1 MQTTGIYEKDTEGMF
16 STMREKRAVTTGTG
30 RRGLVLLIMTVGYFL
45 VLLDVT
51 IINVTLP
58 SIRGAL
64 GAGVSE
70 LQWVVDGYAVALAA
84 LLLTGGTLGDLYG
97 HKRVV
102 LKGLAVFGIAS
113 LACGLAPTPGALI
126 GARVVQ
132 GVGAAV
138 LLPGTLAII
147 TRAYQGDRG
156 AQARAISVWAAVGS
170 LALPAGP
177 LLGGLLVEAAGWRS
191 VFLINLPVV
200 ALSMLASA
208 RMVRESEGASE
219 QRLDWPGALLAA
231 ALLAALTLA
240 FIEGGHAGWTSV
252 PVIAAGI
259 CAALALVCFIF
270 VENRSLSPMLPLRF
284 FRVPGFTGANAVA
297 GLMNLV
303 ALGTIFVLTLYLQV
317 VQGHSALLAG
327 FQTVPMFAPLSALAP
342 LGGRLTARLGPR
354 LPMAGGLAIGVFG
367 MVLLSRLEAD
377 SNYLTSLLPPMVC
390 IGVCLGLLTPAV
402 VAAAMRSVPDSRS
415 GLASGANNTARQ
427 ACGAIGV
434 ALFGAFAGSPDS
446 VGSFLTGL
454 HAASLVGAGLW
465 VVGIVLTLTLVGRGE
480 AN

>member
-1 MQTTGIYEKDTEGMF
+1 MGEKHAITVGA
-16 STMREKRAVTTGTG
+16 S
-30 RRGLVLLIMTVGYFL
+30 RRSLILFVMTVGYFL

-58 SIRGAL
+58 SLRSAL

-70 LQWVVDGYAVALAA
+70 LQWVVDGYAVALAS
-84 LLLTGGTLGDLYG
+84 LLLAGGTLGDLYG

-102 LKGLAVFGIAS
+102 LTGLAVFGVAS
-113 LACGLAPTPGALI
+113 LVCGLAMTPAALI
-126 GARVVQ
+126 GARIIQ

-147 TRAYQGDRG
+147 TRSYGGDRG
-156 AQARAISVWAAVGS
+156 AQARAIGIWAAVGS

-177 LLGGLLVEAAGWRS
+177 LLGGALVEATGWRG

-208 RMVRESEGASE
+208 LVVRESERTLGKE
-219 QRLDWPGALLAA
+219 LDWPGILLGAL
-231 ALLAALTLA
+231 LLAALTLA
-240 FIEGGHAGWTSV
+240 FIEGGHTGWISA
-252 PVIAAGI
+252 PVIAAET
-259 CAALALVCFIF
+259 CAAFALVAF
-270 VENRSLSPMLPLRF
+270 VFAENRSSSPMLPLGL
-284 FRVPGFTGANAVA
+284 FRVPGFIGANAVA

-303 ALGTIFVLTLYLQV
+303 VLGTIFVLTLYLQV
-317 VQGHSALLAG
+317 VQDHSALLSG
-327 FQTVPMFAPLSALAP
+327 IQTVPMFAPLSVLAP

-354 LPMAGGLAIGVFG
+354 PPMAGGLAIGVLG
-367 MVLLSRLEAD
+367 IALLSRLEAD
-377 SNYLTSLLPPMVC
+377 SDYLTGLLPPMVC
-390 IGVCLGLLTPAV
+390 VGVCLGLLTPAV
-402 VAAAMRSVPDSRS
+402 VAAAMASVPGARS

-434 ALFGAFAGSPDS
+434 ALFGALAGSPDS
-446 VGSFLTGL
+446 VGTFLTGL
-454 HAASLVGAGLW
+454 HTAALVGAGLW
-465 VVGIVLTLTLVGRGE
+465 VIGIVLTLTLVGRGE

>member
-1 MQTTGIYEKDTEGMF
+1 MVDDDGARTTEG
-16 STMREKRAVTTGTG
+16 AHPGIG
-30 RRGLVLLIMTVGYFL
+30 GRGLILLIMTAGYFL

-70 LQWVVDGYAVALAA
+70 LQWVVDGYAVALAS
-84 LLLTGGTLGDLYG
+84 LLLVGGSIGDLYG

-102 LKGLAVFGIAS
+102 LTGLALFGLAS

-132 GVGAAV
+132 GMGAAV

-147 TRAYQGDRG
+147 SRAYGGARGGDRR
-156 AQARAISVWAAVGS
+156 AQARAISIWAAVGS

-177 LLGGLLVEAAGWRS
+177 LLGGLLVETTGWRG

-200 ALSMLASA
+200 ILAMVASA
-208 RMVRESEGASE
+208 RVVRETVEPASR
-219 QRLDWPGALLAA
+219 RLDWPGALLGAL
-231 ALLAALTLA
+231 LLAALTLA
-240 FIEGGHAGWTSV
+240 FIEGGNGGWTSA
-252 PVIAAGI
+252 PVIVASI
-259 CAALALVCFIF
+259 CALAALVAFVF
-270 VENRSLSPMLPLRF
+270 VEKHGSSPMLPLEL
-284 FRVPGFTGANAVA
+284 FRAPGFTGANAVA

-317 VQGHSALLAG
+317 VQGHSALTAG
-327 FQTVPMFAPLSALAP
+327 VQTVPMFALLSVLAP
-342 LGGRLTARLGPR
+342 ISGRLTARIGPR
-354 LPMAGGLAIGVFG
+354 GPMAGGLALGVVG
-367 MVLLSRLEAD
+367 MVLLTRLEMD
-377 SNYLTSLLPPMVC
+377 SAYLALLPALIC
-390 IGVCLGLLTPAV
+390 IGACLGLLTPAV
-402 VAAAMRSVPDSRS
+402 VTAAMGSVPDSRS

-434 ALFGAFAGSPDS
+434 ALFGALAGSPNS

-454 HAASLVGAGLW
+454 HTAALVGAGLW
-465 VVGIVLTLTLVGRGE
+465 VVGIVLTLTIAGRGE